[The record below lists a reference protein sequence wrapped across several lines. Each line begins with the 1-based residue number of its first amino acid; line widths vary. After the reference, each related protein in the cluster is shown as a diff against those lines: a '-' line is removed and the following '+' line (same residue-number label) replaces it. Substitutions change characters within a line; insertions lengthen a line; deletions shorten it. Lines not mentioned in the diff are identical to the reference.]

1 MTNFSWVA
9 PREGVIDARKLAGG
23 VVLVLRAQDERRT
36 ATGPHAKITVGLAN
50 DEGSKQ
56 GVTILSDV
64 FNTDKEDYRHNFV
77 NILYG
82 TPRRK
87 AKFKLDF
94 MEAFPRDEFEADFDD
109 FCEQYHS
116 HLVGDMRGGWVAGD
130 TDKSSPQFYVDGLV
144 LKDGGTIMYAQP
156 KSAKS
161 YTCML
166 LAVSINAGI
175 QDLWAVERARPL
187 YINLERGEQSMR
199 RRLGLVNRVL
209 GLPAPTPL
217 LMLNKRGRTLAD
229 VYDAAAAM
237 VEQEQVDIV
246 FLDSLTR
253 GGFGDLNG
261 NEEAN
266 RAMDYLNRLCPAWVA
281 IAHTPRS
288 DDSHIFGSQM
298 FDAAMDIGVAMRKQ
312 RKPDGTLGVG
322 FHVKDTND
330 TGVPPLR
337 ILAYEFDQ
345 YGLSGVREA
354 DPMEFPEVEDPEG
367 GAGHRNNAERVYAQ
381 FVAFGKSS
389 ATVVAHDLAMNAGT
403 VSAEIKKLV
412 SAGKLIELGKEDRKI
427 LYGVP
432 NTNYEAQR

>member
-1 MTNFSWVA
+1 MTHFTWIA

-23 VVLVLRAQDERRT
+23 MVLVLRAQDERRT

-50 DEGSKQ
+50 DEGAKQ

-87 AKFKLDF
+87 AKFSPEF
-94 MEAFPRDEFEADFDD
+94 MEAFTRDEFEADFDD
-109 FCEQYHS
+109 FCEQYHE
-116 HLVGDMRGGWVAGD
+116 HLVGDMRGGWVKGD
-130 TDKSSPQFYVDGLV
+130 ADKSAPQFFVDGLV
-144 LKDGGTIMYAQP
+144 LKDGGTIIYAQP

-166 LAVSINAGI
+166 LAASINAGVRTFW
-175 QDLWAVERARPL
+175 DVERARPL
-187 YINLERGEQSMR
+187 YINIERGEQSMS
-199 RRLGLVNRVL
+199 RRLGMVNRAL
-209 GLPAPTPL
+209 GLPAESPL

-237 VEQEQVDIV
+237 VEQEQVDVV
-246 FLDSLTR
+246 FLDSLSR

-261 NEEAN
+261 NEESN

-288 DDSHIFGSQM
+288 DDSHIFGSVM
-298 FDAAMDIGVAMRKQ
+298 FDAAMDIGIALRKQ
-312 RKPDGTLGVG
+312 RKSDGTLGVG
-322 FHVKDTND
+322 FFVRETND

-345 YGLSGVREA
+345 FGLSVVRA
-354 DPMEFPEVEDPEG
+354 AGQMEFPEIEDPGG
-367 GAGHRNNAERVYAQ
+367 GAGPRSNAERVYAQ
-381 FVAFGKSS
+381 FIAFGKSS

-403 VSAEIKKLV
+403 VSAEIRKLV
-412 SAGKLIELGKEDRKI
+412 SEGRLVELGKEGRKI
-427 LYGVP
+427 MYGVP
-432 NTNYEAQR
+432 AMNYEPQR